1 MGPRRLV
8 EYMCGAF
15 DFVVF
20 KVLLVPFSALASK
33 RPATEAWEFRGGIL
47 WGSVA
52 LVLFK
57 VILGSRVHRR
67 GIKEHQCKFTSVTAV
82 VK

>member
-33 RPATEAWEFRGGIL
+33 RPATEAWEFRGG
-47 WGSVA
+47 GYYGAA
-52 LVLFK
+52 LPLFF
-57 VILGSRVHRR
+57 SRL
-67 GIKEHQCKFTSVTAV
+67 FWV
-82 VK
+82 VECTDVV